1 MSAAASFVPDE
12 VCRKTL
18 CDLSFATGLSVA
30 VTDREEVVSSGVF
43 GHADQAAGSPVTG
56 DTLFQIGSITKGMT
70 CVLLLRAR
78 DAGLVDLDSPVTAYL
93 PWFSVRSSHEPI
105 TLRHLMTHT
114 AGIIAGPDVSPDAT
128 FEVWALRDTEATTP
142 PGTWFH
148 YSNAGYKALGLVLEA
163 VHRRPYHELLG
174 ELLAS
179 LGMHT
184 SAPAVTHDLRS
195 RLAVGY
201 EPRYDDRHPVRE
213 DGVVP
218 ATWIENA
225 TADGCVAATARD
237 MTAWLRLLIGRD
249 TGQVREML
257 TPAILDEED
266 YPGCAYGLGMQVGDL
281 DGRPHTWHTG
291 GMIGYHAAIAC
302 DLDAGIG
309 AAVLANGVGP
319 WLDLAVHLVAA
330 ERAERDGVPSPEF
343 TPPLKKPAPPPAAEN
358 PPERWAALVGHYRC
372 HNPWLSNLHVH
383 TSGDKLWVSV
393 CGGEP
398 EQLVPLSDGAFRVGS
413 DERSPERL
421 RFDVVIDGAA
431 IRADYSGCPLYRTFT
446 P

>member
-1 MSAAASFVPDE
+1 MSAAELDE
-12 VCRKTL
+12 VCRKVL
-18 CDLSFATGLSVA
+18 YEGSFATGLSVA
-30 VTDREEVVSSGVF
+30 VTDREETVTSGVF
-43 GHADQAAGSPVTG
+43 GRADEAAGSPVTE
-56 DTLFQIGSITKGMT
+56 DTLFQIGSITKGFT
-70 CVLLLRAR
+70 CVLLVRAR
-78 DAGLVDLDSPVTAYL
+78 DAGLLDLDAPVTAYL
-93 PWFSVRSSHEPI
+93 PWFSVRSVHDPI

-114 AGIIAGPDVSPDAT
+114 AGIVAGSDVSGDAV
-128 FEVWALRDTEATTP
+128 FEVWSLRDTEATTP

-174 ELLAS
+174 ELLEA
-179 LGMHT
+179 LGMHA
-184 SAPAVTHDLRS
+184 SAPAITHDLRS

-201 EPRYDDRHPVRE
+201 EPRYDDRFPVRE
-213 DGVVP
+213 DGIVP

-225 TADGCVAATARD
+225 TADGCVASTARD
-237 MTAWLRLLIGRD
+237 MTAWLRLLIRQE
-249 TGQVREML
+249 TEEML
-257 TPAILDEED
+257 TPVIPDGD
-266 YPGCAYGLGMQVGDL
+266 CAYGLGMQVGDF
-281 DGRPHTWHTG
+281 DGRPHAWHTG

-309 AAVLANGVGP
+309 AVVLANGVGP
-319 WLDLAVHLVAA
+319 WQELAVHLIAA
-330 ERAERDGVPSPEF
+330 TRDG
-343 TPPLKKPAPPPAAEN
+343 APPPEFVLPRAAPPPVEAET
-358 PPERWAALVGHYRC
+358 PPERWAAVAGHYRC

-383 TSGDKLWVSV
+383 CHEDKLWVSV
-393 CGGEP
+393 CGGPP
-398 EQLVPLSDGAFRVGS
+398 ERLVPLPDGTFRVGE